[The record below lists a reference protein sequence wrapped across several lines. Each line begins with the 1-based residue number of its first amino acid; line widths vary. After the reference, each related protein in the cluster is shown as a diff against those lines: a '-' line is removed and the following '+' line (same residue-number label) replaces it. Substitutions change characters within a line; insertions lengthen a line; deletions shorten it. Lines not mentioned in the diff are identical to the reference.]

1 MADGVWTMTEEG
13 EFELNEPYATMLQE
27 ARISATRAWTTT
39 LLGYLAE
46 HTCYDIEFLKDEL
59 LPLDGKVDRVLC
71 VAHSLILKALVRELA
86 GSAASDAARKPIQR
100 NCCVHILACVNG
112 RFVLKE
118 TGRVFYDPALF

>member
-13 EFELNEPYATMLQE
+13 EFELNEPYATMLAE

-59 LPLDGKVDRVLC
+59 LRRNGR
-71 VAHSLILKALVRELA
+71 
-86 GSAASDAARKPIQR
+86 SDAPTAI
-100 NCCVHILACVNG
+100 VEE
-112 RFVLKE
+112 FVLE
-118 TGRVFYDPALF
+118 ALSGDL